1 MNIRIILCLIGL
13 FLVAFPFTAFGQPV
27 TGACCSPDGSC
38 SDSFFNEGDCEEDGV
53 SIWQGD
59 GTVCQPNPCPQQQQS
74 TAIPT
79 LSEWGKIVFMMMA
92 GLGAAYYLR
101 RRRKEE
107 S

>member
-1 MNIRIILCLIGL
+1 MHIRIILCIIGILIA
-13 FLVAFPFTAFGQPV
+13 AFPFTAFGQPV

-53 SIWQGD
+53 SIWQGN
-59 GTVCQPNPCPQQQQS
+59 GTVCQPNPCQ
-74 TAIPT
+74 TAVPT
-79 LSEWGKIVFMMMA
+79 LSEWGMIIFMMLV

-101 RRRKEE
+101 RRTKEE